1 MRRPIAARR
10 KEKKLEMC
18 AQLPTNQA
26 DPWQGWKSPIS
37 PICPIAAGKGSWKMC
52 VEPNQPTSS
61 RWQGWKSPTRAA
73 LRSGSALFSSWILL
87 TLIPNA

>member
-1 MRRPIAARR
+1 
-10 KEKKLEMC
+10 MC
-18 AQLPTNQA
+18 AQLSTNQA
-26 DPWQGWKSPIS
+26 DPLQLQGWKSPIS

-73 LRSGSALFSSWILL
+73 LRSGSALFSSWVHYREFDFLKVEL
-87 TLIPNA
+87 FFFNLYKV